1 MKIEEKLDQS
11 QKRVQELERDLQRRA
26 DEVILRKE
34 VIDSMGDKI
43 MNHENDT
50 YFLKAQISELEEKV
64 LNFEIKDCIGKK
76 Y

>member
-1 MKIEEKLDQS
+1 MDNNLKIEEKLDAS
-11 QKRVQELERDLQRRA
+11 DKRIQELERDLQRRA

-50 YFLKAQISELEEKV
+50 YFLKA
-64 LNFEIKDCIGKK
+64 
-76 Y
+76 